1 MSDTQLAEFIARR
14 TLESITYADRHRK
27 ALAELSHARSIVLAS
42 HDDATAAHVDAALD
56 LGISIAE
63 FPTTM
68 EAAKA
73 SQDAGLAILMG
84 GPNVVRG
91 GSHSGNVSARDLAAA
106 GLLDI
111 LSSDYIPFSML
122 QAAFCLVDEAAID
135 VPQAISLVTRRPAEA
150 AGLDDRGE
158 IALGKRADLVQLRI
172 EDGIPIVRTVWRQGR
187 RVL

>member
-1 MSDTQLAEFIARR
+1 
-14 TLESITYADRHRK
+14 
-27 ALAELSHARSIVLAS
+27 
-42 HDDATAAHVDAALD
+42 
-56 LGISIAE
+56 
-63 FPTTM
+63 
-68 EAAKA
+68 
-73 SQDAGLAILMG
+73 
-84 GPNVVRG
+84 
-91 GSHSGNVSARDLAAA
+91 
-106 GLLDI
+106 
-111 LSSDYIPFSML
+111 ML